1 MLSRAVPRMLKHICK
16 DPDSSND
23 QSTSSRM
30 PKSRGPPYAD
40 PPPAT
45 YIVVIRPWSVEAPPK
60 RTQRDYD
67 RVGTWIAYILWDAAG
82 RGRSIPNI
90 ESIYRMKTRDETIIQ
105 LPLGTD
111 ISPLLGEHHWPSFVK
126 GWKHN
131 GGAGQSTLV
140 FLYNWKNNGDPANH
154 NWEEFF
160 PNVLSLSSVPIK
172 SPYPRPSWARLPSTL
187 TSLALP
193 IPKEHIEAGVE
204 QLQELER
211 ELLGKCDPYELE
223 EGAKDLLSSF
233 KPELEEDIKLD
244 IIKNENE
251 VPGTEA
257 AFSHVFADRDY
268 QPSAELLDAFSTLSQ
283 SMQLPASD
291 CPTSAPRDVKVET
304 PTEILHGIK
313 ATGNMVPKRELSQEN
328 IVVGKKRIKVE
339 ES

>member
-1 MLSRAVPRMLKHICK
+1 
-16 DPDSSND
+16 
-23 QSTSSRM
+23 M

-45 YIVVIRPWSVEAPPK
+45 YIVVIRPWSVAPPPK
-60 RTQRDYD
+60 RTQQDYD
-67 RVGTWIAYILWDAAG
+67 RVGTWIAYILWEAAG

-105 LPLGTD
+105 LPLETD
-111 ISPLLGEHHWPSFVK
+111 TSPLLGEHHWPSFVK
-126 GWKHN
+126 GWKHD

-160 PNVLSLSSVPIK
+160 PNILPLSSVPIK
-172 SPYPRPSWARLPSTL
+172 SPYPHPSWAKLPSTL

-193 IPKEHIEAGVE
+193 IPKGYIEVGIE

-211 ELLGKCDPYELE
+211 ELPELSGKCDPYELE
-223 EGAKDLLSSF
+223 EGAKDLLSSV
-233 KPELEEDIKLD
+233 KPELEEDTKLG
-244 IIKNENE
+244 IIKNESE
-251 VPGTEA
+251 DPGTEA
-257 AFSHVFADRDY
+257 ASSHAFADRDY

-283 SMQLPASD
+283 NMQPPALD
-291 CPTSAPRDVKVET
+291 CPTSAPHDLKVET
-304 PTEILHGIK
+304 PTEILHGVK
-313 ATGNMVPKRELSQEN
+313 ATGNIVPKRELSQEN

-339 ES
+339 ESS